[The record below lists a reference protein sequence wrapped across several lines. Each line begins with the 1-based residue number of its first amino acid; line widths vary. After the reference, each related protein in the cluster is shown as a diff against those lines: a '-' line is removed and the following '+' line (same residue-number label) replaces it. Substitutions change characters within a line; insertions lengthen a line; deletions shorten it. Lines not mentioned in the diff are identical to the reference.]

1 MICCIGLIIVFILQ
15 IIIMLTLSK
24 NKEGL
29 DLAQPRQIVFGGI
42 PIDARQVIDTPGE
55 EIGPAVGPSDDQL
68 MNNMHYSEL

>member
-1 MICCIGLIIVFILQ
+1 MICCVGLFIVFILQ
-15 IIIMLTLSK
+15 LIILLTLSK

-55 EIGPAVGPSDDQL
+55 ETDPLSGPSDDEL
-68 MNNMHYSEL
+68 INNMHYSEL